1 MYERCLKLHIF
12 VILTLGAHT
21 YIMDSVMKKR
31 RYQSYEL
38 SSGCAVE
45 ACLEVIGGKWK
56 GVILYHLMASGVL
69 RFNEIQR
76 LKPSL
81 SPRILTA
88 QLRELEEDGV
98 IVRKVYPVVPPKVE
112 YSLSK
117 AGESLKPLIR
127 AMRDW
132 GDEYL
137 LRTNAPISYRAKASV
152 QGNEEL
158 RNRQSQN
165 DRKTRSMTK
174 TKMIPD
180 HQQRKPGVKLA

>member
-1 MYERCLKLHIF
+1 M
-12 VILTLGAHT
+12 
-21 YIMDSVMKKR
+21 R
-31 RYQSYEL
+31 RRRHQSYEL

-56 GVILYHLMASGVL
+56 GVILHHLMTRGVL

-76 LKPSL
+76 LKPNL

-88 QLRELEEDGV
+88 QLRELEHDGV

-117 AGESLKPLIR
+117 TGESLKPLIQ
-127 AMRDW
+127 AMQDW

-137 LRTNAPISYRAKASV
+137 LRANAPISPRAKAAA
-152 QGNEEL
+152 QRNEEA
-158 RNRQSQN
+158 RDRQS
-165 DRKTRSMTK
+165 
-174 TKMIPD
+174 
-180 HQQRKPGVKLA
+180 